1 MATTNCT
8 GHAPEALRK
17 AFHEWIGGGCVA
29 STVRIGDEEVP
40 VQRLLG
46 RLRFCTD
53 LLPPEDCTTLGIPCG
68 STYGKAVTVVS
79 L

>member
-1 MATTNCT
+1 MTTTNSA

-17 AFHEWIGGGCVA
+17 AFHEWIGEGCVA
-29 STVRIGDEEVP
+29 STVRVDGEEVP

-53 LLPPEDCTTLGIPCG
+53 LLPPEDCRILGIPCG